1 MAVLDLGIYRFTF
14 AVFSPAIQISI
25 RLQKTM
31 PVQRLFHN
39 LLDPKGFWI
48 ARGAF
53 DPAIVLCVLH
63 LQENSDIFSCRYRL
77 EYMAQ
82 AIENKIEYRIRGS
95 GGGWSFSPRD
105 FLDLGHRPTVDSAL
119 HRLERKGSIRR
130 VIRGIYDY
138 PRFSKL
144 LGQQLSPDLDQ
155 VATALARKF
164 RWRIQPSGATALN
177 FLGLSTQV
185 PARAVY
191 LSDGPDRVYQ
201 IGNTPLVFEHTALKE
216 SGTKLKE
223 SGLIVQ
229 ALKSLGPER
238 ITPEII
244 AKTREWL
251 PKPMRAKVL
260 ADTKTV
266 TGWVYSAIQQIAGED
281 RHG

>member
-1 MAVLDLGIYRFTF
+1 
-14 AVFSPAIQISI
+14 
-25 RLQKTM
+25 
-31 PVQRLFHN
+31 
-39 LLDPKGFWI
+39 
-48 ARGAF
+48 
-53 DPAIVLCVLH
+53 
-63 LQENSDIFSCRYRL
+63 
-77 EYMAQ
+77 MAQ
-82 AIENKIEYRIRGS
+82 AIENTIAYRIRGS
-95 GGGWSFSPRD
+95 GGGWAFSPRD
-105 FLDLGHRPTVDSAL
+105 FWTSAAAQL
-119 HRLERKGSIRR
+119 SILPCTGWRRKGSIRR

-138 PRFSKL
+138 PRFSKML
-144 LGQQLSPDLDQ
+144 DQQLSPDLDQ